1 MFILGKNHLQT
12 TDYYVTNI
20 YDSQFLIASSVFSNV
35 YLKDNLPNVELP
47 HKCSVLYNCVVYISH
62 IVVSSL

>member
-20 YDSQFLIASSVFSNV
+20 YDT
-35 YLKDNLPNVELP
+35 
-47 HKCSVLYNCVVYISH
+47 VV
-62 IVVSSL
+62 